1 MSAEIPAL
9 LAQLAAEVIR
19 LLPGLLRAIRD
30 GKPAEAERL
39 ARRAALAA
47 AARAGV
53 RRGTRRP

>member
-1 MSAEIPAL
+1 MNATIATL
-9 LAQLAAEVIR
+9 LTQLAVEVVK

-30 GKPAEAERL
+30 GNPDEAERL

-53 RRGTRRP
+53 RRGTRKP